1 MIKEAYQEFNA
12 IFGQRYDN
20 PYFAEFMTEDAEAVL
35 IGIGAVAMPTRT
47 ACRRLRAK
55 GHKVGYV
62 NLRWFRPFPTEELR
76 ACLGRFKGVGVIDR
90 DFAHGSPDNGGIL
103 MHEVRSCLY
112 PLRERPNVI
121 NYMGGLGGRDISIE
135 ECIKM
140 YEETLA
146 AGRGDMPE
154 EIVSWTGL
162 RE

>member
-1 MIKEAYQEFNA
+1 MSEDRRESPLAGFASAGRGREA
-12 IFGQRYDN
+12 GD
-20 PYFAEFMTEDAEAVL
+20 PGVTMTER
-35 IGIGAVAMPTRT
+35 PFR
-47 ACRRLRAK
+47 
-55 GHKVGYV
+55 GYV
-62 NLRWFRPFPTEELR
+62 NLRGFRPLPSEELS

-135 ECIKM
+135 ECIRM